1 MLKTLYQ
8 QIKQYRTAALL
19 TPGFTALEVLMDV
32 LIPYVT
38 ASLIDKGI
46 NAGDMENVYFYGAI
60 MMGMALL
67 SLVFGILGGRCSAY
81 ASTGFA
87 ANLRAA
93 MYRNIQR
100 MAFSDIDKYA
110 TSGLITRMTTDV
122 NALQS
127 AFQQIMGIS
136 VRAPF
141 KLLLSILMCL
151 VIDARLSL
159 IFLIA
164 LVILSFSLYHII
176 SRVARL
182 FQQVFVKYD
191 DLNQSVQENITGIR
205 LVKAFVR
212 EDYEN
217 AKFAKAAE
225 NLYKLY
231 VKAESLM
238 AWNHPIMNM
247 VVYGCIIALSWMG
260 AHYIVEGTLTTGELT
275 SLFTYV
281 MSILMSLMM
290 LSMVFVMLTQSAASA
305 KRVAE
310 IIEEEPDIVNP
321 ANGITTIPDGSIEF
335 RQVRF
340 DYKSKVEGRRSKV
353 EGQRP
358 KDEGRSSLLVPPS
371 SHHSSLLAP
380 PSSQSPLSEGEGSG
394 VRLPHKRSA
403 LYNITFSIK
412 SGETI
417 GVIGGTG
424 SGKSTLVNLI
434 SRLYDPREGE
444 VCVGGHNVKDYDLT
458 ALRHAVSVVLQQN
471 ILFSGTVLDN
481 LRWGNPDATL
491 EECRYA
497 CQMAQADEFVSQMP
511 EGYDTQIEQGGTNVS
526 GGQKQRLCIARALLK
541 HPKILVLDDSTSA
554 CDTATDAKIR
564 EAIHHQLPEMT
575 KIIIA
580 QRILSVRDCDRIL
593 VLDNGVVTGFDTHD
607 NLLKTNTL
615 YQEINAIQ
623 HEDGGDFDDKSLT
636 PDPSLSERGGTR
648 KEERGARNEERLRV
662 GERSSGMGGAT
673 FDLRPLK

>member
-1 MLKTLYQ
+1 
-8 QIKQYRTAALL
+8 
-19 TPGFTALEVLMDV
+19 MDV

-46 NAGDMENVYFYGAI
+46 NAGNMENVYFYGAV

-81 ASTGFA
+81 AATGFA
-87 ANLRAA
+87 ANLRSA

-110 TSGLITRMTTDV
+110 TSGLVTRMTTDV

-321 ANGITTIPDGSIEF
+321 ANGITTVPDGSIEF
-335 RQVRF
+335 RGVRF
-340 DYKSKVEGRRSKV
+340 DYRSKDEGQRSKV
-353 EGQRP
+353 
-358 KDEGRSSLLVPPS
+358 
-371 SHHSSLLAP
+371 
-380 PSSQSPLSEGEGSG
+380 SPL
-394 VRLPHKRSA
+394 LPHKRSA
-403 LYNITFSIK
+403 LYNITFSVK

-511 EGYDTQIEQGGTNVS
+511 EGYNTRIEQGGTNVS

-623 HEDGGDFDDKSLT
+623 TENIGDFD
-636 PDPSLSERGGTR
+636 
-648 KEERGARNEERLRV
+648 A
-662 GERSSGMGGAT
+662 
-673 FDLRPLK
+673 

>member
-1 MLKTLYQ
+1 MIKTLYR
-8 QIKQYRTAALL
+8 QIHSYWTATIL
-19 TPGFTALEVLMDV
+19 TPVWTALEVLMDV

-46 NAGDMENVYFYGAI
+46 NAGDMQNVYYYGTI
-60 MMGMALL
+60 MLGMAMM
-67 SLVFGILGGRCSAY
+67 SMVFGILGGRCSAY

-87 ANLRAA
+87 ANLRSA

-100 MAFSDIDKYA
+100 LAFSDIDKYA
-110 TSGLITRMTTDV
+110 LSGLITRMTTDV
-122 NALQS
+122 NSLQT
-127 AFQQIMGIS
+127 AFQQLLGVS

-141 KLLLSILMCL
+141 KLVLSILMCL

-159 IFLIA
+159 VFLVA

-176 SRVARL
+176 SRVAKL

-191 DLNQSVQENITGIR
+191 ELNQSVQENITAIR

-217 AKFAKAAE
+217 EKFARAAD

-247 VVYGCIIALSWMG
+247 VVYGCIIALSWLG

-275 SLFTYV
+275 SLFSYV

-290 LSMVFVMLTQSAASA
+290 LSMIFVMLTQSAASA

-321 ANGITTIPDGSIEF
+321 EHPVMEIADGSVSFEG
-335 RQVRF
+335 VRF
-340 DYKSKVEGRRSKV
+340 DYVRRT
-353 EGQRP
+353 
-358 KDEGRSSLLVPPS
+358 PPS
-371 SHHSSLLAP
+371 SLPTPHSTLHTPHSSLHTP
-380 PSSQSPLSEGEGSG
+380 
-394 VRLPHKRSA
+394 RKSA
-403 LYNITFSIK
+403 LYNVSFSIA

-424 SGKSTLVNLI
+424 SGKSSLVNLV
-434 SRLYDPREGE
+434 SRLYDVSQGE
-444 VCVGGHNVKDYDLT
+444 VRVGGRNVKEYDLT
-458 ALRHAVSVVLQQN
+458 ALRNAVSVVLQNN
-471 ILFSGTVLDN
+471 ILFSGTILDN
-481 LRWGNPDATL
+481 LRWGNPQAT
-491 EECRYA
+491 EEDCRRA
-497 CQMAQADEFVSQMP
+497 CRLACADEFIEQMP
-511 EGYDTQIEQGGTNVS
+511 EGYHTRIEQGGTNVS

-541 HPKILVLDDSTSA
+541 QPQILVLDDSTSA
-554 CDTATDAKIR
+554 CDTETDEKIR
-564 EAIHHQLPEMT
+564 KAIHSQLPEMT

-580 QRILSVRDCDRIL
+580 QRISSVQSCDRIL
-593 VLDNGVVTGFDTHD
+593 VMDNGMVTGFDTHEQ
-607 NLLKTNTL
+607 LLKTNTL
-615 YQEINAIQ
+615 YQEIYAIQ
-623 HEDGGDFDDKSLT
+623 KADKGDFDQK
-636 PDPSLSERGGTR
+636 EGRKKGGD
-648 KEERGARNEERLRV
+648 A
-662 GERSSGMGGAT
+662 
-673 FDLRPLK
+673 

>member
-1 MLKTLYQ
+1 
-8 QIKQYRTAALL
+8 
-19 TPGFTALEVLMDV
+19 MDV

-46 NAGDMENVYFYGAI
+46 NAGDMESVYFYGAV

-81 ASTGFA
+81 AATGFA
-87 ANLRAA
+87 ANLRSA

-110 TSGLITRMTTDV
+110 TSGLVTRMTTDV

-321 ANGITTIPDGSIEF
+321 ANGITTVPDGSIEF
-335 RQVRF
+335 RGVRF
-340 DYKSKVEGRRSKV
+340 DYRSKDEGQRSKV
-353 EGQRP
+353 
-358 KDEGRSSLLVPPS
+358 SLL
-371 SHHSSLLAP
+371 
-380 PSSQSPLSEGEGSG
+380 
-394 VRLPHKRSA
+394 LPHKRSA
-403 LYNITFSIK
+403 LYNITFSVK

-511 EGYDTQIEQGGTNVS
+511 EGYDTRIEQGGTNVS

-623 HEDGGDFDDKSLT
+623 TENIGDFD
-636 PDPSLSERGGTR
+636 
-648 KEERGARNEERLRV
+648 A
-662 GERSSGMGGAT
+662 
-673 FDLRPLK
+673 